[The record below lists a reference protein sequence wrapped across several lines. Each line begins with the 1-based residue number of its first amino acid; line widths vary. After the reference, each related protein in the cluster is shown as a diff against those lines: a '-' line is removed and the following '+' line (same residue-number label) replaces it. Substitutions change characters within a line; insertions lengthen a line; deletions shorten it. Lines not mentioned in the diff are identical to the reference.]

1 MFKKKFF
8 IILSALIFLANC
20 EYKPIYSNNE
30 KTNFNIVIQDINGD
44 KNLNKFIIENLKK
57 NSQKKSNQ
65 TIYLKINTTYKKNI
79 LAKDTTGTTTDYQS
93 SAETT
98 FTIEQNQQSK
108 RFIIKEVFNYQK
120 ISDKYEEKNYE
131 LNIKKNLATSIS
143 QKLIIR
149 LSVDQ

>member
-1 MFKKKFF
+1 MFKKKIL
-8 IILSALIFLANC
+8 IILLALTFLTNC
-20 EYKPIYSNNE
+20 EYKPIYSSNE
-30 KTNFNIVIQDINGD
+30 KANYNIVIQDISGD

-98 FTIEQNQQSK
+98 FTIEQNQKSK

-149 LSVDQ
+149 LSVSQ